1 MNWKNFLTQLKI
13 ANQFSDA
20 ELRAS
25 RITARGEPVS
35 SLLYIIFLLCL
46 ATFFGAILSIVV
58 TSIDLNA
65 ITSAHEVAG
74 VMIPGKDP
82 SELGINVTSLGFIN
96 VGTLVASFAT
106 MVELHFMLKSITK
119 SHLSIL
125 VTMLQVGMIPL
136 YLLMF
141 VITIFIGMIL
151 YPVFASTEVIEPIMT
166 LLMIG
171 GLFQTI
177 IWIIY
182 SSRKVNS

>member
-1 MNWKNFLTQLKI
+1 
-13 ANQFSDA
+13 
-20 ELRAS
+20 
-25 RITARGEPVS
+25 
-35 SLLYIIFLLCL
+35 
-46 ATFFGAILSIVV
+46 
-58 TSIDLNA
+58 
-65 ITSAHEVAG
+65 
-74 VMIPGKDP
+74 MIPGKDP

-96 VGTLVASFAT
+96 VGTLVASLAT

-151 YPVFASTEVIEPIMT
+151 YPVFAFTAVTEPIMT

-171 GLFQTI
+171 GLFQAI

-182 SSRKVNS
+182 RNRK

>member
-1 MNWKNFLTQLKI
+1 MNWKDFLTQLKI
-13 ANQFSDA
+13 ANHFSDA

-25 RITARGEPVS
+25 RITARGEPIS
-35 SLLYIIFLLCL
+35 ISLYIILLLCL
-46 ATFFGAILSIVV
+46 ATFFGAILSLIV
-58 TSIDLNA
+58 TSINLNQ

-74 VMIPGKDP
+74 VMISGKDP
-82 SELGINVTSLGFIN
+82 SELGINVTSLDFIN
-96 VGTLVASFAT
+96 FGTLVASLAT

-141 VITIFIGMIL
+141 VITIAIGMLL
-151 YPVFASTEVIEPIMT
+151 YPMFAFTAMIEPIIT
-166 LLMIG
+166 LVIIG
-171 GLFQTI
+171 GLFQLI

-182 SSRKVNS
+182 RNRK